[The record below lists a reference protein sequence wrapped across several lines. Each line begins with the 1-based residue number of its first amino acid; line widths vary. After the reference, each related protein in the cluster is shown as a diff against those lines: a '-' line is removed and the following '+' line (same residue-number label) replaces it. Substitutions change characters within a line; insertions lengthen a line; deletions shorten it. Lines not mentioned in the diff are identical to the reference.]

1 MGLPPPPPPIAVKKT
16 PPASPA
22 RPPVRPSPGQ
32 EVVDAI
38 LERCREVETG
48 ARNVDH
54 ILNRTLLPELAA
66 QFLASMAEGEEIGNV
81 NIDVGES
88 GTFTYSLEP
97 K

>member
-1 MGLPPPPPPIAVKKT
+1 VMRRIIKLKLGKVGRRIAMHYG
-16 PPASPA
+16 SPLNY
-22 RPPVRPSPGQ
+22 SE